1 MGSQAAEEVSEEL
14 SASEEEEELLEED
27 SEPEE
32 EEVFDEELPQEE
44 KAEVIIAATSK
55 QPRIFLLIICS
66 IPFIGRKPET
76 PEYEFLF
83 TDRKSS
89 LTICFKKSLYLKA
102 FCVYYSNPV

>member
-55 QPRIFLLIICS
+55 QPRTFLLIICS

-76 PEYEFLF
+76 PEYGFLF
-83 TDRKSS
+83 TDGKSS
-89 LTICFKKSLYLKA
+89 LTICFKKIVIPESFLCIL
-102 FCVYYSNPV
+102 